1 MAKSS
6 SAAACLLLAIAA
18 QHAAAAGRLSL
29 RSTERAPVGW
39 APPEP
44 VGEAAKV
51 DKDGA
56 FGSKADACSA
66 CKFAATGSC
75 AMYKTC
81 ICHATN
87 TFFGTAGV
95 ATATDK
101 DNWHW
106 ACSSEGGPKYEA
118 CFPAVD
124 ERGQDKTKEVYM
136 DAFNDP
142 VDPNSPKCPE

>member
-1 MAKSS
+1 MSS
-6 SAAACLLLAIAA
+6 CIAVCLLAVIV
-18 QHAAAAGRLSL
+18 QHATAAGRLSV
-29 RSTERAPVGW
+29 RGAERAPVGW

-56 FGSKADACSA
+56 FASLGDACSA

-87 TFFGTAGV
+87 TFFGTAGI
-95 ATATDK
+95 ADSTDK
-101 DNWHW
+101 ENWHW
-106 ACSSEGGPKYEA
+106 ACG
-118 CFPAVD
+118 
-124 ERGQDKTKEVYM
+124 
-136 DAFNDP
+136 ND
-142 VDPNSPKCPE
+142 